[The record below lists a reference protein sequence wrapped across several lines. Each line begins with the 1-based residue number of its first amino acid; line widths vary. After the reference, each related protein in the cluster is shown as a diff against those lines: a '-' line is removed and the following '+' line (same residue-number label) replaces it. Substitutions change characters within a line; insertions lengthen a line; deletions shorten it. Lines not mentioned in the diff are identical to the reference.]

1 MKREAEQRVSEVERE
16 KAAARAQVE
25 AEVRG
30 GSGSREAA
38 LEAALSARDLAL
50 EAANAQLR
58 RVTEEHEVLLA
69 QLKHAS
75 DHTTLLT
82 SACLQQRS
90 SCMGALGWPPLC
102 APQTRLIVA
111 GAMLAVLSLVFC
123 LRGLQMR
130 CRPSARMCTTS
141 WRHWRLHARR
151 SRP

>member
-82 SACLQQRS
+82 SACLS
-90 SCMGALGWPPLC
+90 SAAATWGLC
-102 APQTRLIVA
+102 VGVPQTRLIVA
-111 GAMLAVLSLVFC
+111 GAVLAVLSLVGVC
-123 LRGLQMR
+123 VVYR
-130 CRPSARMCTTS
+130 
-141 WRHWRLHARR
+141 
-151 SRP
+151 